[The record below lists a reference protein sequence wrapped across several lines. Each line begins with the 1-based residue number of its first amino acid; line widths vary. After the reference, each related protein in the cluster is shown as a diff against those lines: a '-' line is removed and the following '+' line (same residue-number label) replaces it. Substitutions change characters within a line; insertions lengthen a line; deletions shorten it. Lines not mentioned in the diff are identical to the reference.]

1 MSSLRRIRRKAR
13 TSAADLTPDDWAT
26 AFSLDPMLRAQVV
39 GRVRARA
46 DELTRSTSAGPVAA
60 HRDPLEQRR
69 RR

>member
-13 TSAADLTPDDWAT
+13 TSAADLTPGDWAT
-26 AFSLDPMLRAQVV
+26 AFSLDPLLRAQVV

-46 DELTRSTSAGPVAA
+46 DELTRSTGPVVA